1 MFCTIQSLSL
11 DVDQATLKLKF
22 VSIQHL
28 FSSLVIVRCG
38 VDATTYIVLT
48 ETTLGLERL
57 EGPIARR
64 EWCLHHFGVEFGV
77 SIHLYHMTY

>member
-1 MFCTIQSLSL
+1 MFCTIQFLSL
-11 DVDQATLKLKF
+11 DVDHATLALIF
-22 VSIQHL
+22 VSIQQH
-28 FSSLVIVRCG
+28 FSSSVLIRCSSY
-38 VDATTYIVLT
+38 ATTDIILT

-77 SIHLYHMTY
+77 SIHLYHMT